1 MFVDVTARGFHFQ
14 NIMATAVILMN
25 PGKYSP
31 IFSCERHKGTSA
43 EHKNQLHDT

>member
-31 IFSCERHKGTSA
+31 ILPCERHKGTSA
-43 EHKNQLHDT
+43 EHENQLHDT